1 MYVFLSHS
9 SIDADVANGLCQE
22 LEKNGIG
29 CFLAPR
35 DIRSGHE
42 YAEEIIYGIDRS
54 DAMILVLSNNSN
66 QSPHVLREVER
77 AVSKNIPIIVYRIE
91 DVILTKSME
100 YFLMSH
106 QWLNGKDE
114 DYQDMVNAV
123 RNLSQRQITQENIDN
138 NKIDRNN
145 KNNKSHLVLL
155 LIAAVIA
162 GVIFSLGC
170 VYFTVKNLLND
181 NDSNKDTGTVET
193 VITATEEYNPDE
205 NETVAGADKDETK
218 AEADKKPKQVELGDT
233 VKFGSYN
240 GVPIY
245 WRVLKLSEDK
255 TEAVLVTSNIITM
268 KAFDAADSE
277 SFNKHNGEYYY
288 TNQESEADRNLE
300 FQADIRGNSDWAGSD
315 IRAWLNATTE
325 LVDYGEGIPSKD
337 KMSDNKNGYDIE
349 PGFLTNFS
357 ESELEAIKTTVLETK
372 GNALSKQP
380 TITTEDKV
388 YLLSLEDLKLFEKAD
403 MNILTKPTEECLEQD
418 KSQWYEGEA
427 EAYGIEMYCWW
438 LREPVEGYSSKC
450 YMVGTEYYDEKI
462 WEKEVGLEG
471 FGIRPAITVDLT
483 SDAIVIE

>member
-1 MYVFLSHS
+1 MTGIHIVDAFFSFLVTICMLLTGVMDSGEATSTPEVELVREDKLVFL
-9 SIDADVANGLCQE
+9 DAF
-22 LEKNGIG
+22 K
-29 CFLAPR
+29 
-35 DIRSGHE
+35 SG
-42 YAEEIIYGIDRS
+42 
-54 DAMILVLSNNSN
+54 
-66 QSPHVLREVER
+66 
-77 AVSKNIPIIVYRIE
+77 
-91 DVILTKSME
+91 
-100 YFLMSH
+100 
-106 QWLNGKDE
+106 
-114 DYQDMVNAV
+114 
-123 RNLSQRQITQENIDN
+123 
-138 NKIDRNN
+138 
-145 KNNKSHLVLL
+145 
-155 LIAAVIA
+155 
-162 GVIFSLGC
+162 
-170 VYFTVKNLLND
+170 
-181 NDSNKDTGTVET
+181 
-193 VITATEEYNPDE
+193 
-205 NETVAGADKDETK
+205 
-218 AEADKKPKQVELGDT
+218 QV
-233 VKFGSYN
+233 
-240 GVPIY
+240 
-245 WRVLKLSEDK
+245 
-255 TEAVLVTSNIITM
+255 VTT
-268 KAFDAADSE
+268 D
-277 SFNKHNGEYYY
+277 GEYYY

-450 YMVGTEYYDEKI
+450 YMVGTEYYDDKI

>member
-193 VITATEEYNPDE
+193 VITATE
-205 NETVAGADKDETK
+205 
-218 AEADKKPKQVELGDT
+218 
-233 VKFGSYN
+233 
-240 GVPIY
+240 
-245 WRVLKLSEDK
+245 
-255 TEAVLVTSNIITM
+255 
-268 KAFDAADSE
+268 
-277 SFNKHNGEYYY
+277 
-288 TNQESEADRNLE
+288 
-300 FQADIRGNSDWAGSD
+300 
-315 IRAWLNATTE
+315 
-325 LVDYGEGIPSKD
+325 
-337 KMSDNKNGYDIE
+337 
-349 PGFLTNFS
+349 
-357 ESELEAIKTTVLETK
+357 
-372 GNALSKQP
+372 
-380 TITTEDKV
+380 
-388 YLLSLEDLKLFEKAD
+388 
-403 MNILTKPTEECLEQD
+403 
-418 KSQWYEGEA
+418 
-427 EAYGIEMYCWW
+427 
-438 LREPVEGYSSKC
+438 
-450 YMVGTEYYDEKI
+450 
-462 WEKEVGLEG
+462 
-471 FGIRPAITVDLT
+471 
-483 SDAIVIE
+483 

>member
-170 VYFTVKNLLND
+170 VYFTVKNLL
-181 NDSNKDTGTVET
+181 
-193 VITATEEYNPDE
+193 
-205 NETVAGADKDETK
+205 
-218 AEADKKPKQVELGDT
+218 L
-233 VKFGSYN
+233 
-240 GVPIY
+240 
-245 WRVLKLSEDK
+245 
-255 TEAVLVTSNIITM
+255 
-268 KAFDAADSE
+268 
-277 SFNKHNGEYYY
+277 
-288 TNQESEADRNLE
+288 
-300 FQADIRGNSDWAGSD
+300 
-315 IRAWLNATTE
+315 
-325 LVDYGEGIPSKD
+325 
-337 KMSDNKNGYDIE
+337 
-349 PGFLTNFS
+349 
-357 ESELEAIKTTVLETK
+357 
-372 GNALSKQP
+372 
-380 TITTEDKV
+380 
-388 YLLSLEDLKLFEKAD
+388 
-403 MNILTKPTEECLEQD
+403 
-418 KSQWYEGEA
+418 
-427 EAYGIEMYCWW
+427 
-438 LREPVEGYSSKC
+438 
-450 YMVGTEYYDEKI
+450 
-462 WEKEVGLEG
+462 
-471 FGIRPAITVDLT
+471 
-483 SDAIVIE
+483 

>member
-106 QWLNGKDE
+106 QWLNGKVDG
-114 DYQDMVNAV
+114 YQDMVNAV
-123 RNLSQRQITQENIDN
+123 RNLSQRQIAQMDID
-138 NKIDRNN
+138 NN
-145 KNNKSHLVLL
+145 KNNKSNKNHLVVL

-162 GVIFSLGC
+162 GVILSVGC

-181 NDSNKDTGTVET
+181 KDSNKDTGTSET
-193 VITATEEYNPDE
+193 VITATEENNPSED
-205 NETVAGADKDETK
+205 ETVSETVDV
-218 AEADKKPKQVELGDT
+218 DKKPKQVELGDT
-233 VKFGSYN
+233 VKFGTYN